1 MERCKKKRLYKMN
14 NPKIKTA
21 RSQIIIAF
29 IVNIINLIFY
39 YSVLLKLDCFIIDKL
54 FDILFYNKSKALIFI
69 FIFLL
74 ILSSRIV
81 LWDNLIEDKKIIY
94 LFSVINILCNILNLI
109 TIFIKF
115 GKELEE
121 QWHFG

>member
-1 MERCKKKRLYKMN
+1 MN